1 MVRARR
7 LAGTYHRA
15 NTGPWQVRDRS
26 AALSVVAL
34 RQTAPVAA
42 TRPCAYLR
50 SQRLMRPRP
59 TLAFAAALL
68 GLTACTDTRTTP
80 AGPGGQLAARAD
92 ASDPTPTTLELTRIG
107 GFDGGQLGAAEI
119 TAYDF
124 VSKRLFVVNGALGS
138 VDVLDLSNPASPKL
152 VATLSGAQFGGPVNS
167 VAADRGVV
175 AIAVEAVPK
184 TNPGKV
190 VFVRATTLDIVSQA
204 TVGALPDMVTF
215 SSSGKYLLVAN
226 EGEPNNSYTIDPEG
240 SVSIIDVSNVNAPS
254 VRTASFSSYNGQATA
269 LRNAG
274 VRIYGPNASVAQDL
288 EPEYITVDD
297 AEHTAYV
304 TLQENNA
311 IAIVDL
317 ASATVTSVAP
327 LGFKDHRIAGQ
338 GLDPSDR
345 DTSNVRIRNWPVLGM
360 YQPDAIASY
369 TVNGQTYLITANEGD
384 AREYLD
390 APGFAEE
397 ARVSTLPLNPAIFT
411 SAACNG
417 VPCKNAG
424 ALGRLT
430 VTKSLGLNPATGVY
444 DALYVLGGR
453 SFSIWTPNGAQVN
466 QLWDSG
472 DQLEQLTKS
481 IPEAPFNSSNN
492 NATIDDRSDNK
503 GPEPEGVVLG
513 TMGDKTFAFIG
524 LERIGGVAVYDVTNP
539 AAPIYVTYIN
549 TRSGGAA
556 GDRGPE
562 GVTFIPAVRSPN
574 KRPLLIVGN
583 ETSGTTAIYQ
593 VNLK

>member
-1 MVRARR
+1 MFSR
-7 LAGTYHRA
+7 
-15 NTGPWQVRDRS
+15 
-26 AALSVVAL
+26 
-34 RQTAPVAA
+34 TAV
-42 TRPCAYLR
+42 
-50 SQRLMRPRP
+50 
-59 TLAFAAALL
+59 TLTVTLL
-68 GLTACTDTRTTP
+68 GLAACTDVRTP
-80 AGPGGQLAARAD
+80 LAGPGGTISARAD
-92 ASDPTPTTLELTRIG
+92 ASDPTPTTLQLRKIG
-107 GFDGGQLGAAEI
+107 GFDGGQTLAAEI

-138 VDVLDLSNPASPKL
+138 VDVLDLSDPTHPTL
-152 VATLSGAQFGGPVNS
+152 VATLSGEQFGGPVNS
-167 VAADRGVV
+167 VAADRGLI

-184 TNPGKV
+184 TAPGKV
-190 VFVRATTLDIVSQA
+190 VFVRATTLDIVSQVA
-204 TVGALPDMVTF
+204 VGALPDMVTF

-226 EGEPNNSYTIDPEG
+226 EGEPNSSYTVDPEG
-240 SVSIIDVSNVNAPS
+240 SVSIIDVSNANTPS
-254 VRTASFSSYNGQATA
+254 VRTATFTSYNGQAAA
-269 LRNAG
+269 LRAAG
-274 VRIYGPNASVAQDL
+274 VRIYGPNATVAQDL
-288 EPEYITVDD
+288 EPEYITIDD

-311 IAIVDL
+311 IAIVNL

-327 LGFKDHRIAGQ
+327 LGYKDHRLAGQ

-390 APGFAEE
+390 APGFVEE
-397 ARVSTLPLNPAIFT
+397 ARVSTLSLNPAIFT
-411 SAACNG
+411 TAACNG
-417 VPCKNAG
+417 VPCRNAG

-430 VTKSLGLNPATGVY
+430 VTSTLGRNPSTGLY

-453 SFSIWTPNGAQVN
+453 SVSIWTTNGTQVN

-472 DQLEQLTKS
+472 DQFEQLTKA
-481 IPEAPFNSSNN
+481 IPEALFNASNN
-492 NATIDDRSDNK
+492 NNGFDDRSDNK

-513 TMGDKTFAFIG
+513 KMGTKTFAFIG
-524 LERIGGVAVYDVTNP
+524 LERIGGVAVYDVTTP
-539 AAPIYVTYIN
+539 AAPIYVTYLN

-593 VNLK
+593 VDVK

>member
-1 MVRARR
+1 MR
-7 LAGTYHRA
+7 
-15 NTGPWQVRDRS
+15 
-26 AALSVVAL
+26 
-34 RQTAPVAA
+34 
-42 TRPCAYLR
+42 TRT
-50 SQRLMRPRP
+50 
-59 TLAFAAALL
+59 TLALAAAAL
-68 GLTACTDTRTTP
+68 GLAACSDTRTP
-80 AGPGGQLAARAD
+80 LAGPGGALSARAD
-92 ASDPTPTTLELTRIG
+92 GSDPTPTTLELTRIG
-107 GFDGGQLGAAEI
+107 GFDGGQAQAAEI

-138 VDVLDLSNPASPKL
+138 VDVLDLRNPASPKL

-175 AIAVEAVPK
+175 AFAVEAVPK
-184 TNPGKV
+184 TAPGKI
-190 VFVRATTLDIVSQA
+190 VFIRATTLDIVSQA

-215 SSSGKYLLVAN
+215 SASGKLLLVAN
-226 EGEPNNSYTIDPEG
+226 EGEPNSSYTIDPEG
-240 SVSIIDVSNVNAPS
+240 SVSIIDVSNVNAPT
-254 VRTASFSSYNGQATA
+254 VRTASFASFNGQAAA
-269 LRNAG
+269 LRTAG

-288 EPEYITVDD
+288 EPEYVTIDD
-297 AEHTAYV
+297 AERTAWV

-327 LGFKDHRIAGQ
+327 LGFKDHRVAGQ

-384 AREYLD
+384 AREYPD
-390 APGFAEE
+390 APGFVEE
-397 ARVSTLPLNPAIFT
+397 ARVSTLSLNPAIFT
-411 SAACNG
+411 TAACNG
-417 VPCKNAG
+417 VPCRNAG

-430 VTKSLGLNPATGVY
+430 VTNTLGRNPSTGLY

-453 SFSIWTPNGAQVN
+453 SVSIWTTNGAQVDR
-466 QLWDSG
+466 LWDSG
-472 DQLEQLTKS
+472 DQFEQLTKS
-481 IPEAPFNSSNN
+481 IPEANFNASNN
-492 NATIDDRSDNK
+492 NNTLDDRSDNK

-513 TMGDKTFAFIG
+513 TLGEKTFAFIG

-539 AAPIYVTYIN
+539 ASPTYVTYLN
-549 TRSGGAA
+549 TRSGAAA

-574 KRPLLIVGN
+574 KRPLLIVGH

-593 VNLK
+593 INLK

>member
-1 MVRARR
+1 MLTRTT
-7 LAGTYHRA
+7 LA
-15 NTGPWQVRDRS
+15 
-26 AALSVVAL
+26 L
-34 RQTAPVAA
+34 AA
-42 TRPCAYLR
+42 TA
-50 SQRLMRPRP
+50 
-59 TLAFAAALL
+59 L
-68 GLTACTDTRTTP
+68 GLAACTDTRTP
-80 AGPGGQLAARAD
+80 IAGPGGQVTARAD
-92 ASDPTPTTLELTRIG
+92 ASDPTPTSLELTKIG
-107 GFDGGQLGAAEI
+107 GFDGGQTLAAEI

-138 VDVLDLSNPASPKL
+138 VDVLDLSNPAQPKL

-184 TNPGKV
+184 TAPGKV
-190 VFVRATTLDIVSQA
+190 VFVRATTLDIVSQV
-204 TVGALPDMVTF
+204 TVGALPDMVIF
-215 SSSGKYLLVAN
+215 SPSGKSVLVAN
-226 EGEPNNSYTIDPEG
+226 EGEPNSSYTVDPEG
-240 SVSIIDVSNVNAPS
+240 SVSIIDVSNVNNPT
-254 VRTASFSSYNGQATA
+254 VRTASFTSYNGQAAA

-274 VRIYGPNASVAQDL
+274 VRIYGPNATVAQDL

-297 AEHTAYV
+297 AERTAYV

-317 ASATVTSVAP
+317 ETAIVTSVAP
-327 LGFKDHRIAGQ
+327 LGYKDHRMAGK

-345 DTSNVRIRNWPVLGM
+345 DTSRVRIRNWPVLGM

-390 APGFAEE
+390 APGFVEE

-411 SAACNG
+411 PAACNG
-417 VPCKNAG
+417 FPCTNAG
-424 ALGRLT
+424 GLGRLT
-430 VTKSLGLNPATGVY
+430 VTNTLGRNPATGLY

-453 SFSIWTPNGAQVN
+453 SVSIWTANGTQVN
-466 QLWDSG
+466 QVWDSG
-472 DQLEQLTKS
+472 DQFEQLTQS
-481 IPEAPFNSSNN
+481 IPEANFNASNN
-492 NATIDDRSDNK
+492 NNGFDDRSDNK

-513 TMGDKTFAFIG
+513 QMGDKTFAFIG
-524 LERIGGVAVYDVTNP
+524 LERIGGVAVYDITNP
-539 AAPIYVTYIN
+539 ASPIYVTYLN

-574 KRPLLIVGN
+574 KRPLLIVGH

-593 VNLK
+593 INVK